1 MHLIITTDGE
11 ANPNPGDTRIG
22 VILENSE
29 GTVIAAISEDS
40 GYGTNNTAEYKAILR
55 GLEEAVEQGAKTV
68 TLYTDSQLAD
78 RQLRG
83 VYRVKKP
90 QLREIF
96 SRIRTTEMKLD
107 RVRYRWH
114 GRDEGRGPQAD
125 ALAKGGQAASTVLSK
140 ILTQEEVE
148 VVSN

>member
-11 ANPNPGDTRIG
+11 ANPTPGDTRIG

-29 GTVIAAISEDS
+29 GTVISAISEDS

-55 GLEEAVEQGAKTV
+55 GLEEAVAQGARTV

-83 VYRVKKP
+83 VYKIKKP
-90 QLREIF
+90 KLREIF
-96 SRIRTTEMKLD
+96 SKIRTTEMKLD

-114 GRDEGRGPQAD
+114 CRDEGRGPQAD
-125 ALAKGGQAASTVLSK
+125 ALAKGGEAANTVLRK
-140 ILTQEEVE
+140 ILSEENTNVGD
-148 VVSN
+148 